1 MAESN
6 TIVSNWKSLSAWS
19 TELLPSNKQFG
30 RWCEFV
36 NHAHSHWSIEREQF
50 DRFPAFIREGRF
62 GDFRIATLTAPLSRI
77 RGNRGQLEINR
88 DADALYNI
96 LYVAEGAICLVI
108 DGRDVEVH
116 AGDVV
121 LWDSTR
127 PMTFITGEGL
137 RQVTLCVAHDRLH
150 RIYPN
155 AGELVG
161 KSFSCSSGLS
171 RLFADHLLA
180 LDQKFGDLTCDQA
193 WTVLDTS
200 ISLAI
205 SAFEAQNGD
214 SRKPHASSLLADVCE
229 YIERNIEDFDLS
241 IPNVAQKHSI
251 SVRHLHRLF
260 RDIDI
265 SASAYIIGRRL
276 ERCKHDLSSR
286 AHSRETITDIAFR
299 WGFADS
305 GTFSKTFRRE
315 YGLTPRQFRSMNCG

>member
-6 TIVSNWKSLSAWS
+6 GIVSNWKSSSAWS
-19 TELLPSNKQFG
+19 TELLPSDKQFS

-36 NHAHSHWSIEREQF
+36 NEAHSHWSIAREPF

-62 GDFRIATLTAPLSRI
+62 GDFRMATLTAPHSRV
-77 RGNRGQLEINR
+77 RGNRGQLEIKQ
-88 DADALYNI
+88 DVDALYNI
-96 LYVAEGAICLVI
+96 LYVAEGAICLII

-116 AGDVV
+116 TGDVV

-137 RQVTLCVAHDRLH
+137 RQVTLGIAHDRLH
-150 RIYPN
+150 RIHPR

-180 LDQKFGDLTCDQA
+180 LDQQFGDLTSDQA
-193 WTVLDTS
+193 WTVLDTT
-200 ISLAI
+200 ISLAM
-205 SAFEAQNGD
+205 SAFESQNGAC
-214 SRKPHASSLLADVCE
+214 RKPHASSLLTDVCD

-241 IPNVAQKHSI
+241 ISNVAQKHNI

-265 SASAYIIGRRL
+265 SASAYIISRRL
-276 ERCKHDLSSR
+276 ERCKQDLSSR
-286 AHSRETITDIAFR
+286 AHSRDTITDIAFR
-299 WGFADS
+299 WGFGDS

-315 YGLTPRQFRSMNCG
+315 YGITPRQFRSMTCG